1 MSIGVVFKAMRTL
14 LMAVRVV
21 SIVPEA
27 FGALQAAEVCNLQ
40 LIDLSAAM
48 QSLWVNAAL
57 AQPDL

>member
-1 MSIGVVFKAMRTL
+1 
-14 LMAVRVV
+14 MAVRVV